1 MRTAILGDVSSLK
14 ARIAKRLRSPGPTL
28 RDHGFAAAGEL
39 DRVVVVSPH
48 LDDAVFG
55 CGDLLAARPGST
67 AITVFA
73 ASPPEYPGSVASW
86 DAQCGFGPADDSMAI
101 RRAEDAAALAL
112 LGAIPVWLPYCQDSH
127 VPRPGGP
134 LRPPDGAATALE
146 AAIRAAQP
154 TAVVVPIGLSHPE
167 HRCVH
172 DLALEVRDRIP
183 EVAWFAFA
191 EIPYQA
197 LPGELTAAITR
208 LVGRGVSLEPVVL
221 EVGAEHRARKV
232 RAVEAY
238 VTQVGPLDR
247 AWALRR
253 RIRVTPEGYWRIGQP
268 VKVGSGVGSGWSR
281 SRRRVGPIS
290 AP

>member
-1 MRTAILGDVSSLK
+1 VRTVILGVVSSLK
-14 ARIAKRLRSPGPTL
+14 AKIVRRLRSPAPTL
-28 RDHGFAAAGEL
+28 RDHGFTAAGEL

-67 AITVFA
+67 VITVFA
-73 ASPPEYPGSVASW
+73 ASPPEYPTSVGFW

-112 LGAIPVWLPYCQDSH
+112 LGAIPVWLPYCEDSH
-127 VPRPGGP
+127 VSRPGGP

-154 TAVVVPIGLSHPE
+154 SAVVVPFGLSHPE

-172 DLALEVRDRIP
+172 DLVLEVRDRIP

-197 LPGELTAAITR
+197 LPGELTAAIAR
-208 LVGRGVSLEPVVL
+208 LTSHGVTLDPVMPDVDP
-221 EVGAEHRARKV
+221 EHRTRKV
-232 RAVEAY
+232 GAVEAY

-247 AWALRR
+247 SWALRR
-253 RIRVTPEGYWRIGQP
+253 RIRVTPEWYWRIGPP
-268 VKVGSGVGSGWSR
+268 V
-281 SRRRVGPIS
+281 RRRRWARAWARGGAAVVGE
-290 AP
+290 